1 MSLTD
6 IVIGVHPVSILNSLD
21 LEPVVTKL
29 NLIAGEWLA
38 GENELEN
45 RNPSD
50 LSDLIGM
57 FAQAGPDQLDIA
69 LDRARIA
76 QTEWSAYGLE
86 RKQAVL
92 MSIGNELM
100 ARAEELGTLL
110 SREEGKP
117 FAEGKGEVYRAGQFF
132 TYYAAECLRQIGE
145 NADSVRDGIEVDV
158 RREPVG
164 VVAVIS
170 PWNFPTATASWK
182 IAPALCYGNAVI
194 WKPANMTPASAVA
207 LTEIIEK
214 QDIPKGLFSL
224 VMGAGR
230 SIGQRLVESPK
241 VNAITF
247 TGSVPVGKGIASAAI
262 QNLTKVQMEMGSKNA
277 LAVLDDADLDL
288 AATLAL
294 GGAFGGTGQK
304 CTASS
309 RLIVHESVHDAF
321 VDKLVA
327 GAEAMKVGHA
337 LEKGT
342 QMGPVVSAEQ
352 LQENLSYVELGKS
365 EGAELAC
372 GGKRLERPH
381 EGFYMSPGVFLNT
394 TNGMRINR
402 EEMFAPLTCV
412 IKVGSYDEALATVND
427 TNFGLTSGIVT
438 KSLARAN
445 HFRRNARTGVVT
457 INLPTAGTDYHV
469 PFGGRGDS
477 SYGPREQGKAAAE
490 FYTTVKT
497 AYISAGSPD

>member
-1 MSLTD
+1 MTE
-6 IVIGVHPVSILNSLD
+6 HN
-21 LEPVVTKL
+21 K
-29 NLIAGEWLA
+29 NYIAGEWVSGA
-38 GENELEN
+38 SEIEN

-57 FAQAGPDQLDIA
+57 FAQASAND
-69 LDRARIA
+69 LDRALDQARQA
-76 QTEWSAYGLE
+76 QVEWAAYGME

-92 MSIGNELM
+92 MNIGNEMM
-100 ARAEELGTLL
+100 ARAEELGRVL

-117 FAEGKGEVYRAGQFF
+117 LAEGKGEVYRAGQFF
-132 TYYAAECLRQIGE
+132 TFYAAECLRQLGE
-145 NADSVRDGIEVDV
+145 NADSVRDGVEIDI

-182 IAPALCYGNAVI
+182 IAPALCYGNAVL
-194 WKPANMTPASAVA
+194 WKPANATPASAVA
-207 LTEIIEK
+207 LTEIIAR

-224 VMGAGR
+224 VMGSGR
-230 SIGQRLVESPK
+230 AIGQQLVESPK

-277 LAVLDDADLDL
+277 LAVMDDCDLDL
-288 AATLAL
+288 AVAVAL
-294 GGAFGGTGQK
+294 GGAFGSTGQK

-309 RLIVHESVHDAF
+309 RLVVHAAVHDAF

-327 GAEAMKVGHA
+327 GAKALKVGHA
-337 LEKGT
+337 LDAGT
-342 QMGPVVSAEQ
+342 QLGPVVSEQ
-352 LQENLSYVELGKS
+352 QLKENLAYVDLGRN

-372 GGKRLERPH
+372 GGERLTMPH
-381 EGFYMSPGVFLNT
+381 DGFYMSPGVFVNT
-394 TNGMRINR
+394 SNSMRINR
-402 EEMFAPLTCV
+402 EEMFAPLTSV
-412 IKVGSYDEALATVND
+412 IKVDSYDEALSVVND

-438 KSLARAN
+438 KSLARAT

-457 INLPTAGTDYHV
+457 VNLPTAGTDYHV

-477 SYGPREQGKAAAE
+477 SYGSREQGKAAAE

-497 AYISAGSPD
+497 AYISAGVPD